1 MKTYEQMMMEVMSMS
16 DMNKI
21 KGGTEEQRKIAQ
33 ERQRRRESKNS
44 GTTTSTP
51 STPKPTNTSSA
62 IVKAE
67 PKSLPSDKGG
77 ALVKK
82 DKRRSE
88 MGKWSQGIK
97 NVKVKVDDPKT
108 NKPPTVTPAKGNVST
123 PVPDKTHQP
132 TGKRP
137 EEEIAKKKKKKN
149 KKKEPGML
157 SKFGSKFK
165 DQMVNYNDQSVGDVG
180 GKELSGPEVGR
191 DKGSVG

>member
-1 MKTYEQMMMEVMSMS
+1 MT

-44 GTTTSTP
+44 GTTT
-51 STPKPTNTSSA
+51 PKPTNTSSA
-62 IVKAE
+62 IVKRE

-123 PVPDKTHQP
+123 PVPDKTYQP

-137 EEEIAKKKKKKN
+137 EEEVAKKKKKK
-149 KKKEPGML
+149 KGQGFSIPQ
-157 SKFGSKFK
+157 SIK
-165 DQMVNYNDQSVGDVG
+165 DLAQYKDQSVGTAG
-180 GKELSGPEVGR
+180 GDQLSGPEIGR

>member
-1 MKTYEQMMMEVMSMS
+1 MT

-33 ERQRRRESKNS
+33 ERQRRREAKNS
-44 GTTTSTP
+44 GTTTSAP

-62 IVKAE
+62 IVKSE

-108 NKPPTVTPAKGNVST
+108 NKLPTVTPAKGNTST
-123 PVPDKTHQP
+123 PVPDKTYQP

-137 EEEIAKKKKKKN
+137 EEEITKKKN
-149 KKKEPGML
+149 KPKKKPGML
-157 SKFGSKFK
+157 SKFGSKLK
-165 DQMVNYNDQSVGDVG
+165 DQIMNYDDSQNTGETAG
-180 GKELSGPEVGR
+180 GKELSGPEIGR